1 MIDIRTGEILDDA
14 QGYGYKTKTKAFA
27 AFCYKRDHNKSDIKK
42 KKAIKNTIKK
52 WLEKHQNFSDLLDM
66 YFLEIAKG
74 QHGEDAKFDEQLV
87 RDILKENEIE
97 LKSFFVKQLLEYY
110 GIK

>member
-1 MIDIRTGEILDDA
+1 
-14 QGYGYKTKTKAFA
+14 
-27 AFCYKRDHNKSDIKK
+27 
-42 KKAIKNTIKK
+42 
-52 WLEKHQNFSDLLDM
+52 M

-97 LKSFFVKQLLEYY
+97 LKSFSVKQLLEYY